1 MHRFAP
7 MLALLVVGA
16 SACERKASPPP
27 DSAALPGAP
36 QAATP
41 PQPRPPD
48 ADEGAIVIG
57 SIGSLTGSSASFG
70 GPVRDGIQ
78 FAVEEI
84 NAAGGVKGR
93 HVVLRA
99 YDSQGRLEE
108 SVSAAKRLITKDQ
121 VSLILGD
128 VSSSNSMAVADL
140 AQAAHV
146 PMVTPSSTHP
156 DVTRKGDYI
165 FRTCFI
171 DSFQGQVMARFAR
184 EHLKLERIAI
194 LQDGKNA
201 YSLGLGEA
209 FSQAFSQLGGKIA
222 AVESYAQGDT
232 DFRAPLLAVKKV
244 KPQAL
249 YIPGFYGEVGLIAR
263 QAREVGLTQPL
274 LGGDGWDSERLLEL
288 AGNAM
293 EGSYYSSHSAVDNP
307 SPELQRFAAAY
318 QKRYGRAPDVSAVL
332 GYDAARVAL
341 AALEQAEGL
350 SGPAIRDALARTKD
364 FPSVSGNITL
374 DAARNAI
381 KPAVILKIQG
391 GRRQFTAVVTP

>member
-7 MLALLVVGA
+7 LLALLVVGT

-27 DSAALPGAP
+27 ESTAPASAP

-41 PQPRPPD
+41 PQPHPPRE
-48 ADEGAIVIG
+48 DEGAIILG
-57 SIGSLTGSSASFG
+57 SIGSLTGPEASFG

-78 FAVEEI
+78 FAVEEA

-93 HVVLRA
+93 RVVLRA

-108 SVSAAKRLITKDQ
+108 SVSAAKRLITKDR
-121 VSLILGD
+121 VHLILGD
-128 VSSSNSMAVADL
+128 VSSSNSLAVADV

-146 PMVTPSSTHP
+146 PMVTPSATHP

-171 DSFQGQVMARFAR
+171 DSFQGQAIARFAR

-201 YSLGLGEA
+201 YSLGLSAA
-209 FSQAFSQLGGKIA
+209 FSQAFTQLGGKIV
-222 AVESYAQGDT
+222 AVEAYSQGDT
-232 DFRAPLLAVKKV
+232 DFRAALLAAKQV

-249 YIPGFYGEVGLIAR
+249 YVPGFYGEVGLMAR

-274 LGGDGWDSERLLEL
+274 LGGDGWESERLLQL
-288 AGNAM
+288 AGNAL
-293 EGSYYSSHSAVDNP
+293 EGSYYSSHYAVDNP
-307 SPELQRFAAAY
+307 SPELKRFAAAY
-318 QKRYGRAPDVSAVL
+318 EKRYGRAPDVSAAL

-341 AALEQAEGL
+341 AALERADGL
-350 SGPAIRDALARTKD
+350 TGPAIRDALARTKD

-374 DAARNAI
+374 DAARNPI
-381 KPAVILKIQG
+381 KPAVILKIQD
-391 GRRQFTAVVTP
+391 GRRQFTAAVTP